1 MRHAY
6 LITVHKNFHILE
18 LLINLLDSD
27 EVDFYICLDKKYNR
41 NVDEIISLHPLK
53 SKVTWIEQ
61 ICINWGAYSQIEA
74 ELRLLNAAIPNEYDY
89 YHFMQGSDFPIKSRD
104 EINRFFEKNNG
115 YEFID
120 YAPTNYEFAKY
131 KCNYWHITVNS
142 RFYRNNIILKAI
154 NHGLIWLQKRLD
166 ISREDRQLFHGSAFW
181 SISHKCALYITG
193 KEEEIK
199 KRYNWCLAADT

>member
-104 EINRFFEKNNG
+104 EINRFFEKIMGMN
-115 YEFID
+115 
-120 YAPTNYEFAKY
+120 
-131 KCNYWHITVNS
+131 
-142 RFYRNNIILKAI
+142 L
-154 NHGLIWLQKRLD
+154 
-166 ISREDRQLFHGSAFW
+166 
-181 SISHKCALYITG
+181 
-193 KEEEIK
+193 
-199 KRYNWCLAADT
+199 